1 MSTEQIYEL
10 AINGG
15 RVIDPESGLDALRNL
30 GISDGK
36 IMAVTEASVQGREV
50 IEATGQVVAP
60 GFIDLH
66 SHGQDVENYE
76 MQVRDGVTTALEL
89 EVGVGDIDEWYGER
103 EGNAAI
109 NFGAG
114 VGHIPARMRVMN
126 DPGVFL
132 PTGDAAHR
140 AATDDEITDI
150 KGIVGRG
157 LERGAL
163 AVGLGIDYT
172 KAASRWEIVEIFR
185 IASEYGASCHVH
197 LRGKGHRE
205 PMSAIEALE
214 EVVAATAITGAA
226 LHVVHIQSTGMRAT
240 ERLLEM
246 IAGAAEHGLD
256 VTTECYP
263 YTAGMTRIESA
274 LFDEGWQENY
284 GIDYDSLQWPE
295 TGEFLNASTFA
306 ERRETGGWVIAHST
320 PPEAVRAA
328 VISPL
333 TIIATDGIMKDGK
346 GHPRTSGTFSLV
358 LGRYVRESNDLS
370 LMDAI
375 RKMTLMP
382 ARRLET
388 RAPAFKSKGRI
399 REGADADIA
408 VFDPDVIIDT
418 STYEQPTLPPRGM
431 THVIVNGVPVVSE
444 GKLNEGATPGK
455 GIKA

>member
-1 MSTEQIYEL
+1 M
-10 AINGG
+10 
-15 RVIDPESGLDALRNL
+15 IDPESGLDALRNL
-30 GISDGK
+30 GISEGK
-36 IMAVTEASVQGREV
+36 ILAVTEAPVQGREA
-50 IEATGQVVAP
+50 IEATGLVVAP

-76 MQVRDGVTTALEL
+76 MQARDGVTTALEL
-89 EVGVGDIDEWYGER
+89 EVGVGDIDGWYEER

-109 NFGAG
+109 NFGAS
-114 VGHIPARMRVMN
+114 VGHIPARMQVMN
-126 DPGVFL
+126 DPGEFL
-132 PTGDAAHR
+132 PSGDAAHR
-140 AATDDEITDI
+140 AATDEEVAAI
-150 KGIVGRG
+150 KSIVRRG

-172 KAASRWEIVEIFR
+172 KAASRWEILEIFR
-185 IASEYGASCHVH
+185 IASEFGASCHVH

-214 EVVAATAITGAA
+214 EVIAATAVTGAA

-246 IAGAAEHGLD
+246 IAGAVAQGLD

-274 LFDEGWQENY
+274 LFDEGWQEGY

-306 ERRETGGWVIAHST
+306 ERRETGGWVIAHAT

-333 TIIATDGIMKDGK
+333 TMIATDGIMKGGI
-346 GHPRTSGTFSLV
+346 GHPRTSGTYSLV
-358 LGRYVRESNDLS
+358 LGRFVRESNDLS

-382 ARRLET
+382 AQRLET
-388 RAPAFKSKGRI
+388 RAPAFKQKGRI
-399 REGADADIA
+399 REGVDADIA
-408 VFDPDVIIDT
+408 IFDPDAIIDN

-431 THVIVNGVPVVSE
+431 AHVLVGGVPVVSD
-444 GKLNEGATPGK
+444 GKLSEGTTPGK